1 MPSKSKWEYL
11 PDSDLKMHIKSGCF
25 APCYVLFGDE
35 HYMLKKHLNDIVSSA
50 VDAFPEFNV
59 SRFEG
64 NMDLRS
70 ISDAA
75 TAFPMMCA
83 KRVVT
88 VADFPIDKSS
98 SADLDTL
105 FDLIVEL
112 PSTTVL
118 VLWFETVEIDPKK
131 PQEKAAKLF
140 EAVTNAGG
148 HVVNVSRKSQAEI
161 VNLLQRGAAKR
172 KCRLDASIARYIY
185 ETCSD
190 DLSTLINE
198 LEKLCLFVGSDG
210 VITKEV
216 VDKVCSRSVEA
227 SVYNVSKMLL
237 RGELQAAYKALDDL
251 LYMNTDP
258 AFIINILSSA
268 YIDIYRA
275 FAARKSGLNPESVAK
290 DFGYYKT
297 AFRLNEA
304 DRNLRNFSEK
314 QLVAAL
320 KALAECDRLVK
331 GSRCGGRIALETAMA
346 ELTVILR
353 QAK

>member
-35 HYMLKKHLNDIVSSA
+35 HYMLKKYLNDIVSSA
-50 VDAFPEFNV
+50 VDEFPEFNI

-88 VADFPIDKSS
+88 VADFPIDKAS

-118 VLWFETVEIDPKK
+118 VLWFETVEIDSKK

-140 EAVTNAGG
+140 EVVTTAGG
-148 HVVNVSRKSQAEI
+148 HVVNVNRKNQTEI

-258 AFIINILSSA
+258 AFILNILSSA

-290 DFGYYKT
+290 DLGYYKT

-304 DRNLRNFSEK
+304 DRNLRSFSEK
-314 QLVAAL
+314 QLVATL
-320 KALAECDRLVK
+320 KILAECDRLVK
-331 GSRCGGRIALETAMA
+331 GSRCDGRIALETAMA
-346 ELTVILR
+346 DLTVVLR